1 MIGRE
6 LSHFR
11 VLERIGSGGMG
22 VVYRGLDLRLDRPV
36 ALKVLRPGSLSDPER
51 RDRFLREA
59 RAASALNH
67 PNIVTIYEVD
77 SGDGVD
83 FIAMELIEGR
93 SLRAA
98 IPIRGLEPKLAAGYA
113 AQIAR
118 GLAAAHERGI
128 VHRDLKPEN
137 LLVTPD
143 GRVKILDFGLAK
155 LIQGPEAIPS
165 GSGALT
171 LAQETK
177 PGTLLGTVGYMS
189 PEQVRGEPADARS
202 DIFSLGAVLFEMLT
216 GKQAFKGDS
225 HVETLHAI
233 LKQDPPVL
241 EGRAVPPALALIVRR
256 CLEKDVRERF
266 QSARDIALAL
276 ETSSLAPD
284 TAGPLARRTG
294 GRALRLA
301 AGLVLLVA
309 AGASLGPL
317 RDWLRGR
324 SPATIRSIAVLPL
337 QDLSGPS
344 AQDYFADGLTEA
356 LITDL
361 AKARSLK
368 VISRTSVMQYKETRK
383 PLPEIARALG
393 VEAIVAGSVVRS
405 GDRVRI
411 TAQLIDASTDQ
422 HLWAEEYEGDLRDVL
437 ALQRDVARSI
447 ARSVHVALTP
457 QEEER
462 LTVARRVVPESHD
475 AYLKGRF
482 YLSRRT
488 EESITKAIAFFEAAI
503 AVDPDSAEAY
513 AGLAAAHQERAVWGK
528 TSVRETT
535 SRARA
540 AATRAL
546 ELDESLAEAHRVLAT
561 ISEVYDWDWAAAER
575 EFKRALELGG
585 GEADVHAA
593 YATFLHV
600 RGRFSEAIAEI
611 EQARRL
617 DPLSATL
624 ASDAGRIYY
633 RARQHDKALAAYKEA
648 LELDPALIPTY
659 ARVADVYLALGRHA
673 EALAAL
679 EKGRTTA
686 GSTSV
691 RQSEGLAVVL
701 AASGKR
707 PEATAILERL
717 EETARHSDQ
726 VAYSIALVH
735 TALGHT
741 DQAIHWLERAFEERS
756 PLLFMLDVEL
766 KFDAI
771 RADPRFQAL
780 LVRMGFPRRP

>member
-1 MIGRE
+1 
-6 LSHFR
+6 
-11 VLERIGSGGMG
+11 
-22 VVYRGLDLRLDRPV
+22 
-36 ALKVLRPGSLSDPER
+36 
-51 RDRFLREA
+51 
-59 RAASALNH
+59 
-67 PNIVTIYEVD
+67 
-77 SGDGVD
+77 
-83 FIAMELIEGR
+83 
-93 SLRAA
+93 
-98 IPIRGLEPKLAAGYA
+98 
-113 AQIAR
+113 
-118 GLAAAHERGI
+118 
-128 VHRDLKPEN
+128 
-137 LLVTPD
+137 
-143 GRVKILDFGLAK
+143 
-155 LIQGPEAIPS
+155 
-165 GSGALT
+165 
-171 LAQETK
+171 
-177 PGTLLGTVGYMS
+177 
-189 PEQVRGEPADARS
+189 
-202 DIFSLGAVLFEMLT
+202 
-216 GKQAFKGDS
+216 
-225 HVETLHAI
+225 
-233 LKQDPPVL
+233 
-241 EGRAVPPALALIVRR
+241 
-256 CLEKDVRERF
+256 
-266 QSARDIALAL
+266 
-276 ETSSLAPD
+276 
-284 TAGPLARRTG
+284 
-294 GRALRLA
+294 
-301 AGLVLLVA
+301 
-309 AGASLGPL
+309 
-317 RDWLRGR
+317 
-324 SPATIRSIAVLPL
+324 
-337 QDLSGPS
+337 
-344 AQDYFADGLTEA
+344 
-356 LITDL
+356 
-361 AKARSLK
+361 
-368 VISRTSVMQYKETRK
+368 
-383 PLPEIARALG
+383 
-393 VEAIVAGSVVRS
+393 VRS

-462 LTVARRVVPESHD
+462 LAVARRVVPESHD

-488 EESITKAIAFFEAAI
+488 EESIAKAIAFFEAAI

-717 EETARHSDQ
+717 EEMARHSDQ

-741 DQAIHWLERAFEERS
+741 DQAIGWLERAFEQRS

>member
-11 VLERIGSGGMG
+11 LLEPIGSGGMG
-22 VVYRGLDLRLDRPV
+22 VVYRGLDLGLDRPV
-36 ALKVLRPGSLSDPER
+36 ALKVLPPGSLSDPER

-67 PNIVTIYEVD
+67 PNIVTIYEVG
-77 SGDGVD
+77 SEDGVD
-83 FIAMELIEGR
+83 FIAMELIEGQ
-93 SLRAA
+93 SLRAV
-98 IPIRGLEPKLAAGYA
+98 IPTGGLEPRLAAAYG

-118 GLAAAHERGI
+118 GLAAAHGRGI

-137 LLVTPD
+137 LFVTPE

-155 LIQGPEAIPS
+155 LVQSLEAIPS

-171 LAQETK
+171 LSQETK
-177 PGTLLGTVGYMS
+177 PGTILGTIGYMS

-202 DIFSLGAVLFEMLT
+202 DVFSLGAVLFEMLT

-225 HVETLHAI
+225 HVETMHAI
-233 LKQDPPVL
+233 LKQDPPDL
-241 EGRAVPPALALIVRR
+241 EGRAVPPTLALIVRR

-276 ETSSLAPD
+276 ETSSLAPE
-284 TAGPLARRTG
+284 TVGPPAPRTG
-294 GRALRLA
+294 GRARRLA

-309 AGASLGPL
+309 AGAGLGQL
-317 RDWLRGR
+317 RGWLRER
-324 SPATIRSIAVLPL
+324 STRTIRSIAVLPL

-361 AKARSLK
+361 AKVRSLK
-368 VISRTSVMQYKETRK
+368 VISRTSVMQYKEVKKT
-383 PLPEIARALG
+383 LPEIARELG
-393 VEAIVAGSVVRS
+393 VEAIIEGSVLRS

-411 TAQLIDASTDQ
+411 TAQLIDASTDR
-422 HLWAEEYEGDLRDVL
+422 HLWAEEYERDLRDVL

-447 ARSVHVALTP
+447 ARSVHVVLTP
-457 QEEER
+457 EEEAR
-462 LTVARRVVPESHD
+462 LAVARRVVPESHD
-475 AYLKGRF
+475 AYMKGRF
-482 YLSRRT
+482 YLSRKS
-488 EESITKAIAFFEAAI
+488 EESIAKAIASFEAAI
-503 AVDPDSAEAY
+503 AADPDSAEAY
-513 AGLAAAHQERAVWGK
+513 AGLAAAHQERGIWGK
-528 TSVRETT
+528 TSVRETA

-546 ELDESLAEAHRVLAT
+546 ELDESLAEAHRVLGT
-561 ISEVYDWDWAAAER
+561 ISEIYDWDWAAAER

-585 GEADVHAA
+585 GEADIHSA
-593 YATFLHV
+593 YATLLHV
-600 RGRFSEAIAEI
+600 LRRFPEAIAEV
-611 EQARRL
+611 EHARRL
-617 DPLSATL
+617 DPLSATQ
-624 ASDAGRIYY
+624 ASNAGRIYY
-633 RARQHDKALAAYKEA
+633 RAGQHDKALAAYEEA
-648 LELDPALIPTY
+648 LELDPSLVPTY
-659 ARVADVYLALGRHA
+659 ARVADVYLALGRHS

-686 GSTSV
+686 GSTSL

-701 AASGKR
+701 AAAGRRS
-707 PEATAILERL
+707 EATAILERL
-717 EETARHSDQ
+717 EEAARHSDQ
-726 VAYSIALVH
+726 EAYRIALVH
-735 TALGHT
+735 AALGHT
-741 DQAIHWLERAFEERS
+741 DQAIRWLERAFGERS

-766 KFDAI
+766 KFDPI

-780 LVRMGFPRRP
+780 LARMRFPRRP